1 INVSGT
7 DQVLTLI
14 PGWACFFYLLYS
26 MTDDAE
32 IKGFDPF
39 AILGV
44 TPSTEAREIKKQ
56 YRALSLIY
64 HPDKNPDNKVA
75 EDMFMKIA
83 KAYEALTDQTAMDN
97 WRKFGNPDGKQP
109 MEVSIALPTFLL
121 EKEHHNTIL
130 IIYLIAMVVIIPSIV
145 AMWYARS
152 KKYGEKNVM
161 YDSYAWYN
169 HMLSDSSE
177 MKNMPEVGTCE

>member
-1 INVSGT
+1 CVVCC
-7 DQVLTLI
+7 QLLTLI
-14 PGWACFFYLLYS
+14 PGWAFFFFLMYS
-26 MTDDAE
+26 VGDDAE

-44 TPSTEAREIKKQ
+44 TPAAEPREIKKQ

-64 HPDKNPDNKVA
+64 HPDKASLAILGSEFKNKVA

-83 KAYEALTDQTAMDN
+83 KAYEALTDPTAREN
-97 WRKFGNPDGKQP
+97 WDKFGNPDGKQP

-130 IIYLIAMVVIIPSIV
+130 IIYLIAMVVIIP
-145 AMWYARS
+145 
-152 KKYGEKNVM
+152 
-161 YDSYAWYN
+161 
-169 HMLSDSSE
+169 
-177 MKNMPEVGTCE
+177 